1 MAYTKQTM
9 TVLCQKSSDVL
20 SKDTDGGTSTWTIG
34 AAFGAKPEVIDDKS
48 LILGIWVMNYS
59 F

>member
-1 MAYTKQTM
+1 M
-9 TVLCQKSSDVL
+9 TVLCQKFSDVL
-20 SKDTDGGTSTWTIG
+20 SKDTDGGTWTIG
-34 AAFGAKPEVIDDKS
+34 AAFGAKSEVIDDKS